1 MKIFTHQP
9 IPKMKSNRTFFLLLF
24 IIIYGGA
31 FSQTNSVQFSVSTT
45 FGATHLDLVD
55 SAFNT
60 NDSTH
65 LKITDVKFYI
75 SKIQLLRNG
84 EIVLE
89 EKNSFHL
96 VDARQNNPFI
106 IIVGNKQNIPF
117 DQLKFNLGIDSATN
131 VSGAMGGDLDPTKGM
146 YWTWQSGYINF
157 KLEGTSP
164 LCTTRNKEFQFH
176 LGGYQK
182 PNYCLQTLSFPINDT
197 SKIDLKLDVQKIL
210 EQVDLPR
217 TNHIMSPS
225 AEAVLISKIVANAF
239 TLTEN

>member
-1 MKIFTHQP
+1 
-9 IPKMKSNRTFFLLLF
+9 MKSNKTFFLLLF
-24 IIIYGGA
+24 IAVYGGA

-45 FGATHLDLVD
+45 FGATPLDLVD
-55 SAFNT
+55 SAFTT
-60 NDSTH
+60 NDSKH
-65 LKITDVKFYI
+65 LKITEVKFYL

-84 EIVLE
+84 KIVLE
-89 EKNSFHL
+89 EKNGFHL
-96 VDARQNNPFI
+96 VDAGQTNPFI
-106 IIVGNKQNIPF
+106 IVVNNTQNISF
-117 DQLKFNLGIDSATN
+117 DQVQFNLGIDSTTN

-164 LCTTRNKEFQFH
+164 LCTTRNNEFQFH

-182 PNYCLQTLSFPINDT
+182 PNYCLQPLSFPIKNS

>member
-1 MKIFTHQP
+1 
-9 IPKMKSNRTFFLLLF
+9 MKSNKTFFLLLF
-24 IIIYGGA
+24 MAVYGGA

-45 FGATHLDLVD
+45 FGATPLDLVD
-55 SAFNT
+55 SAFTT
-60 NDSTH
+60 NDSKH
-65 LKITDVKFYI
+65 LKITEVKFYL

-84 EIVLE
+84 KIVLE
-89 EKNSFHL
+89 EKNGFHL
-96 VDARQNNPFI
+96 VDAGQTNPFI
-106 IIVGNKQNIPF
+106 IVVNNTQNISF
-117 DQLKFNLGIDSATN
+117 DQVQFNLGIDSTTN

-164 LCTTRNKEFQFH
+164 LCTTRNNEFQFH

-182 PNYCLQTLSFPINDT
+182 PNYCLQPLSFPIKNS
-197 SKIDLKLDVQKIL
+197 SKIDLNLDVQKIL
-210 EQVDLPR
+210 EQVDLSK

-239 TLTEN
+239 TISNY